1 MPFDST
7 TFHGTRIIV
16 LLAALAGCTAH
27 AQPSPWESYRAGFLT
42 MHGTD
47 ADADGG
53 QWTDTSYRSGVTTYF
68 ANGPHGE
75 QRHCRCGNR
84 DGRPS
89 PSAIEALAAVTG
101 RR

>member
-7 TFHGTRIIV
+7 TFQGPTIIV
-16 LLAALAGCTAH
+16 LLTALAGCTAH

-47 ADADGG
+47 ADSG

-75 QRHCRCGNR
+75 QQHCRSWQQGWQTITEC
-84 DGRPS
+84 D
-89 PSAIEALAAVTG
+89 
-101 RR
+101 